1 MTSIRIARV
10 LTIVKIILIYGLD
23 EFIPKSRLNGLRI
36 LRWCL
41 FWWRNQHADKST
53 GDRLKLALVEL
64 GPIFVKFGQLMA
76 TRQDILPPDMIGSL
90 QTLQDKV
97 PPFDSKQSMKI
108 IEDNMPFPLD
118 KIFSEVSPDPVA
130 SASIAQVHFAILQ
143 PKFAQRWSLSN
154 RVVIKVVRPGIEE
167 KIRRDIILLRWLGS
181 KFEQLHVDGKRL
193 KPLRLVDDYEQT
205 IMQELDMA
213 KEAANTI
220 KLRKNAETIDK
231 LYVPAV
237 FEMLSNRHVMVLE
250 RIEGIPV
257 NDIDALIA
265 AGTNLEKL
273 ADAGTSIFFTQVF
286 RDSFFHADMHAGNIF
301 VDVSNPDD
309 PSYIGI
315 DCGICGTLGKQD
327 KRYLAENLLAFFNQD
342 YRRVAELHVNSG
354 WVNPAT
360 DVGVLTRAIEEVCA
374 PIFGKPLSEIAMG
387 DFLLELFNTARQF
400 EMEVQPQLVL
410 LQKTLLYIEGL
421 GRKLYPELDLWT
433 TAKPFLEQWIHQQF
447 GAKATWDEVKAH
459 GPEWRMT
466 LPEIPQRLHAY
477 LHREPLQT
485 FQTQQLI
492 QKVLEQNQAQNTRMN
507 RLITAVILLIAS
519 QLVQQNFGFAQWVE
533 QSLLILG
540 IIVALSG
547 WLMLPRFK
555 KMGSK

>member
-10 LTIVKIILIYGLD
+10 FTIIKVILIYGLD
-23 EFIPKSRLNGLRI
+23 EFIPKNKLNGLRV

-41 FWWRNQHADKST
+41 FWWRNQHPEKSA

-76 TRQDILPPDMIGSL
+76 TRQDVLTPDMIRSL

-97 PPFDSKQSMKI
+97 PPFDSRQSMKI
-108 IEDNMPFPLD
+108 IEDNMPLPLD
-118 KIFSEVSPDPVA
+118 QIFSEVSADPVA
-130 SASIAQVHFAILQ
+130 SASIAQVHFAVLQ
-143 PKFAQRWSLSN
+143 PEYAQQWSLN
-154 RVVIKVVRPGIEE
+154 DRVVIKVVRPGIEQ
-167 KIRRDIILLRWLGS
+167 KIRRDIILLRWLGA
-181 KFEQLHVDGKRL
+181 KFEQMHVDGKRL
-193 KPLRLVDDYEQT
+193 KPQRLVDDYEQT

-237 FEMLSNRHVMVLE
+237 FESLSNRHVMVLE

-273 ADAGTSIFFTQVF
+273 ADAGTAVFFTQVF

-360 DVGVLTRAIEEVCA
+360 DVGELTRAIEEVCA

-400 EMEVQPQLVL
+400 DMEVQPQLVL

-447 GAKATWDEVKAH
+447 GAKATWDEIKAH

-492 QKVLEQNQAQNTRMN
+492 QQVLQQNQIQQTRMN
-507 RLITAVILLIAS
+507 RLITAVILLICS
-519 QLVQQNFGFAQWVE
+519 QLFSQNFGIGQWVE
-533 QSLLILG
+533 QILLLLG

-547 WLMLPRFK
+547 WLMLPSFK
-555 KMGSK
+555 KIGSK

>member
-10 LTIVKIILIYGLD
+10 FTIIKIILIYGLD

-41 FWWRNQHADKST
+41 FWWRNQHADKSA
-53 GDRLKLALVEL
+53 GERLKLALVEL

-76 TRQDILPPDMIGSL
+76 TRQDVLPPDMIRSL

-97 PPFDSKQSMKI
+97 PPFDSRQSMKI
-108 IEDNMPFPLD
+108 IEDNMRFPLE
-118 KIFSEVSPDPVA
+118 KIFSEVSADPVA
-130 SASIAQVHFAILQ
+130 SASIAQVHFATLQ
-143 PKFAQRWSLSN
+143 PKYAQQWSLSD
-154 RVVIKVVRPGIEE
+154 RVVIKVVRPGIED

-181 KFEQLHVDGKRL
+181 KFEQMHVDGKRL

-237 FEMLSNRHVMVLE
+237 FESLSNRHVMVLE

-257 NDIDALIA
+257 NDVDALIA

-301 VDVSNPDD
+301 VDVTNPDD

-360 DVGVLTRAIEEVCA
+360 DVGVLTRAIEDVCA

-387 DFLLELFNTARQF
+387 DFLLELFNTAREF
-400 EMEVQPQLVL
+400 DMEVQPQLVL

-447 GAKATWDEVKAH
+447 GPKATWNEIKAH
-459 GPEWRMT
+459 GPEWHMT
-466 LPEIPQRLHAY
+466 LPEIPQLLHAY
-477 LHREPLQT
+477 LHREPQQT
-485 FQTQQLI
+485 FQTQKLVQ
-492 QKVLEQNQAQNTRMN
+492 QVLEQNQIQNARMN
-507 RLITAVILLIAS
+507 RLITAVILLIGS
-519 QLVQQNFGFAQWVE
+519 QLVKQNFGFAQWVE

-547 WLMLPRFK
+547 WLMLPSFK